1 MKTIKSVVIGILF
14 LVLLSC
20 SSKKDEIKPND
31 LPKISNQGDITLLW
45 KRKLTGAED
54 AYGYKLIP
62 AFANG
67 QILAASQ
74 NGRVFSLDAESG
86 SVTWEREL
94 EMELSAGP
102 GVSDTVVV
110 VGSPEGEVIA
120 MDIDTGSTLWT
131 AQVSSEILAPPVIDR
146 NKVVVRSQDGRVYGF
161 SISSGERDWVFDTNI
176 PSLTQRGNSTPV
188 ARAGRL
194 YVGFDSGKVAALN
207 IDDGTVLWQQN
218 VVNNQ
223 GKTEIDRIADID
235 GEIGVLATELFISSI
250 ADKTMAVA
258 AESGRVLWVQDFG
271 SSTGITVSR
280 RSLFMTDESSVMHQ
294 INRSD
299 GSLGWKQDAFLLRKL
314 TRPTY
319 YQGVLVSGDMDGYLH
334 FIDSETGEILART
347 RAGSAAFFDAPLVV
361 VDSVFTYNQDG
372 TLSAY
377 QYQQP

>member
-1 MKTIKSVVIGILF
+1 MQTIKYILVTF
-14 LVLLSC
+14 LLLALMAC
-20 SSKKDEIKPND
+20 SGKKDEIKPNE
-31 LPKISNQGDITLLW
+31 LPKITSQGSINVLW
-45 KRKLTGAED
+45 KRKLSEAED
-54 AYGYKLIP
+54 AFGYKLLP

-67 QILAASQ
+67 EIFAASQ
-74 NGRVFSLDAESG
+74 SGRVLSLNAESG
-86 SVTWEREL
+86 AVNWEQDL
-94 EMELSAGP
+94 EIELSAGP
-102 GVSDTVVV
+102 GVSDTVIA
-110 VGSPEGEVIA
+110 VGTPEGQVIA
-120 MDIDTGSTLWT
+120 MDIDTGSQLWT
-131 AQVSSEILAPPVIDR
+131 SQVSSEILAPPVIDR

-161 SISSGERDWVFDTNI
+161 SISNGDRDWVFDTNI

-188 ARAGRL
+188 AKAGRL

-280 RSLFMTDESSVMHQ
+280 RSLFMTDESSVMYQ

-314 TRPTY
+314 TRPAY
-319 YQGVLVSGDMDGYLH
+319 YQGVLVSGDLDGYIHL
-334 FIDSETGEILART
+334 IDSETGEILNRT
-347 RAGSAAFFDAPLVV
+347 KLGSAGFFDTPLVV
-361 VDSVFTYNQDG
+361 IDTVYAYNQDG
-372 TLSAY
+372 TLSAF
-377 QYQQP
+377 QYEQP